1 MLVPACEQHK
11 GRTDDRGG
19 EERLLRGAGTP
30 DVKTNHSV
38 GLERECRSLQGQS
51 KREGRFIMAK
61 DVYVKERVRI
71 ARRQCRED
79 LGKKNIFFPSSVG

>member
-1 MLVPACEQHK
+1 MLVAACEQHK

-38 GLERECRSLQGQS
+38 GLERECGSLQGTEQERGQIHYGKGCLRS
-51 KREGRFIMAK
+51 GACADCQEAMRRRPREK
-61 DVYVKERVRI
+61 
-71 ARRQCRED
+71 
-79 LGKKNIFFPSSVG
+79 